1 MENPLI
7 TIVVINYNSG
17 DMLSKAMAALATQTC
32 SNFEV
37 VVIDNHSTDESWQAA
52 EETTF
57 SCRLVRLDRNIGFA
71 AANNL
76 AITNHVQG
84 DWIFLLNPDAYP
96 EPDCLEKITAYI
108 IEMPEVDCFACTL
121 INANQPALLDGI
133 GDIYHVS
140 GLHWRHGH
148 GSNRAIIPAA
158 PMEVFS
164 ACAAA
169 AVYRTSTFRQL
180 GGFDESYF
188 AYSEDV
194 DLGFRLRLAGGVC
207 ILLPDARVHHV
218 GSGITGRSSDFS
230 IYYGHRNLTWT
241 FIKNIPSFLLFFL
254 LPIHLVMT
262 VYVGFMFAIA
272 GRFRPYA
279 QAKWDAFR
287 QLGPRLTKRK
297 KIQHC
302 RVCSCLDLLRIMCW
316 YPRSR
321 FYR

>member
-17 DMLSKAMAALATQTC
+17 KMLSEAMTALAKQTF
-32 SNFEV
+32 SDFEV
-37 VVIDNHSTDESWQAA
+37 VVMDNHSTDESWQAA
-52 EETTF
+52 EQTPF
-57 SCRLVRLDRNIGFA
+57 PCRLVRLGQNIGFA

-76 AITNHVQG
+76 AIANHVQG
-84 DWIFLLNPDAYP
+84 DWIFFLNPDAYP
-96 EPDCLEKITAYI
+96 EPDCLEKIITSI
-108 IEMPEVDCFACTL
+108 IEMPEIDCFACTL

-241 FIKNIPSFLLFFL
+241 FIKNTPSFLLFFL
-254 LPIHLVMT
+254 LPIHLAMT
-262 VYVGFMFAIA
+262 VYVGFTFAIA

-297 KIQHC
+297 KIQH
-302 RVCSCLDLLRIMCW
+302 RRICSCLDLLRIMCW
-316 YPRSR
+316 FPRSR